1 MNWHHG
7 CGPKSGAPRMLGK
20 LNPSKTICVMIAQI
34 AHSICQERGKLFVVN
49 KFEQR
54 FLKLFYQSLPLFKQS
69 VNVNEFIYYI
79 CFIVLEKTKFICFI
93 YLNDIANEKG
103 S

>member
-7 CGPKSGAPRMLGK
+7 CGPKSGVPPMLGK

-54 FLKLFYQSLPLFKQS
+54 FTILSVMPLFKQS
-69 VNVNEFIYYI
+69 ANVDEFIYYI

-103 S
+103 RAS